1 MANYQGGQAF
11 ITSFTAD
18 ADLTGAKQW
27 TLVIPSSTAGNC
39 QTAISG
45 CSIMPVGILTNDPS
59 AGQAAEV
66 VVLGFTKA
74 KARVGSSC
82 WLSNGTL
89 LKGASDA
96 ILEPVGNTD
105 QPVLARWLGARNTTA
120 AASIL
125 GNVLFLGGTA
135 ASGTG
140 GQQGG
145 GG

>member
-18 ADLTGAKQW
+18 ADLTAKQW
-27 TLVIPSSTAGNC
+27 TLVIPSSTAGKC
-39 QTAISG
+39 QTAVSG
-45 CSIMPVGILTNDPS
+45 CSILPVGILTNDPS

-66 VVLGFTKA
+66 VVLGFAKA
-74 KARVGSSC
+74 KARVGATC

-96 ILEPVGNTD
+96 ILEPVGASD
-105 QPVLARWLGARNTTA
+105 MPVLARWLGARNTTA

-125 GNVLFLGGTA
+125 GNVMFLGLSG
-135 ASGTG
+135 ASSTG
-140 GQQGG
+140 GTQGG